1 MRLKII
7 KLLECNSRISFEDIA
22 LMLAVTKAEVEAEIK
37 AMEEEKIIL
46 KYGTVVNWEKLGGDE
61 RVEAFIDVQVTPQ
74 RDSGFDEIAA
84 RIYRFPEVRA
94 VSLMSGAYDLSVHMV
109 GKSMKDVAF
118 FVAEKLSTI
127 EHVRSTK
134 THFMLKRYKQAGVIF
149 EEHEE
154 DRRQVVTP

>member
-1 MRLKII
+1 MRFKII
-7 KLLECNSRISFEDIA
+7 KLLECNSRLSFEDIA
-22 LMLAVTKAEVEAEIK
+22 LMLGVTREEIEKEVKAL
-37 AMEEEKIIL
+37 EEEKIIL
-46 KYGTVVNWEKLGGDE
+46 KYGTVINWEKFAGDE
-61 RVEAFIDVQVTPQ
+61 RVEAFIDVEVTPQ

-149 EEHEE
+149 EEQEE